1 MTNLFRTILLL
12 TLIYNSSASAQDKG
26 QLVYKKLI
34 NDKATLAPRT
44 ENYIVYFEKDRSLE
58 LGIPLAP
65 REMPQSN
72 EGQGYSVGVIKAGKP
87 YFLLKDFKAKSLTW
101 GPNISFKHLLVEDT
115 LSNFVWKITNE
126 KKQILNYNCKKATT
140 SFRGRDFEAWYT
152 EDVPL
157 KNGPWK
163 FCGLP
168 GLIVR
173 VLDTKNIYTFDLVS
187 VKFEKANDLIL
198 GIPEEYIKD
207 KAISHGDYIALY
219 IEQLKKLEVESNA
232 FSYDDLD
239 HSVTTT
245 ISIPPLIE
253 KL

>member
-1 MTNLFRTILLL
+1 MKNLVRTLFLVTLMYSTPIL
-12 TLIYNSSASAQDKG
+12 AQDKG

-34 NDKATLAPRT
+34 NDQATLSPRT

-58 LGIPLAP
+58 LLIPLAP
-65 REMPQSN
+65 HQMPQSN
-72 EGQGYSVGVIKAGKP
+72 EAQGFSVGIIKSGKP
-87 YFLLKDFKAKSLTW
+87 YFLLKDFKTKNLTW
-101 GPNISFKHLLVEDT
+101 GPNISFKHHLVEDT
-115 LSNFVWKITNE
+115 LSNFVWKLTNE

-157 KNGPWK
+157 QNGPWK

-168 GLIVR
+168 GLIVK
-173 VLDTKNIYTFDLVS
+173 VIDTKNIYSFDLVS
-187 VKFEKANDLIL
+187 VKFEQANDLIL
-198 GIPEEYIKD
+198 GIPKEYVKD
-207 KAISHGDYIALY
+207 KAISHRDYIALY

-239 HSVTTT
+239 HSVTTKIT
-245 ISIPPLIE
+245 MPPLIE